1 MRPLLAR
8 FKFLVRGSGE
18 PTGHEVAEKNRRL
31 KELRER
37 LEKKDREIARLQL
50 QLKGSEAEAT
60 GIGAGDIIWIF
71 GHGRTGSTWLASMMG
86 EFEDHAMWH
95 EPYVGEIF
103 GSAYFVRA
111 WSRQR
116 EREGYI
122 LGLPYK
128 EVWLRSIRAFVLD
141 GANARFS
148 EVAGNS
154 YLVIKEPHG
163 SIGAPL
169 LMEALPESRMILLI
183 RDPRDVA
190 ASRLDAHKK
199 GSWTSK
205 ITNRD
210 EDTLADKDPDAFIRA
225 IISEYLRHVEKA
237 KQAYDAHPEGRR
249 ALVKYE
255 DLRNDTFG
263 ELNRICSSLGLLA
276 EEKQL
281 ELVAEKHAWESIPEN
296 RKGQGKFYRKG
307 TPGGWREDLT
317 PEQVQIVERITA
329 PIINEFYS

>member
-1 MRPLLAR
+1 MRPLLLR
-8 FKFLVRGSGE
+8 FKYLAGGNGE
-18 PTGHEVAEKNRRL
+18 PTRQKVAEESRRL

-37 LEKKDREIARLQL
+37 LEKKDQEIARLQL
-50 QLKGSEAEAT
+50 QLKESEAEAT
-60 GIGAGDIIWIF
+60 GIRPGDIIWIF

-86 EFEDHAMWH
+86 DLEDHAMWH
-95 EPYVGEIF
+95 EPYVGEVF
-103 GSAYFVRA
+103 GSAYYIRA
-111 WSRQR
+111 WNRQR

-122 LGLPYK
+122 LGRPYK
-128 EVWLRSIRAFVLD
+128 EVWLRTIRAFVLD

-148 EVAGNS
+148 EAAGKG

-210 EDTLADKDPDAFIRA
+210 EDTLADRDPDAFTEA
-225 IISEYLRHVEKA
+225 IIGEYLRHVEKA

-249 ALVKYE
+249 VLVKYE
-255 DLRNDTFG
+255 DLWNDAFG
-263 ELNRICSSLGLLA
+263 ELSRICSSMGIPA
-276 EEKQL
+276 EEEQL
-281 ELVAEKHAWESIPEN
+281 QLVARKHAWENIPEN
-296 RKGQGKFYRKG
+296 RKGQGKFYRRG

-317 PEQVQIVERITA
+317 SGQVQIVERITA
-329 PIINEFYS
+329 PIMNEFYI

>member
-8 FKFLVRGSGE
+8 FKSLVCGNGE

-31 KELRER
+31 KKLRER
-37 LEKKDREIARLQL
+37 LEKKDREIAQLQM

-60 GIGAGDIIWIF
+60 GIRAGDIIWIF

-86 EFEDHAMWH
+86 ELEDHAMWH

-210 EDTLADKDPDAFIRA
+210 EDTLADKDPDAFIKA

-281 ELVAEKHAWESIPEN
+281 ELVAEKHAWENIPEN